1 MLMKCVSLSVSRL
14 LIADLTRRLRRA
26 VLHPNLVIPAG
37 TDDKA
42 LGGETVDIEALI
54 QSFTQGEG
62 SNGNVFAEGALQ
74 NLGMDDNTECPI
86 CLDVMEKAMII
97 PGCMHKWYAFFS
109 GVEMSD
115 HSNLPPAVART
126 VLSLSSR
133 IVRRKA
139 SQGVVLPARTVLS
152 RSISLTL
159 SP

>member
-1 MLMKCVSLSVSRL
+1 MSRL
-14 LIADLTRRLRRA
+14 LIADLIRRLRRA

-62 SNGNVFAEGALQ
+62 SNGNAFAEGALQ

-97 PGCMHKWYAFFS
+97 PGCMHKW
-109 GVEMSD
+109 
-115 HSNLPPAVART
+115 
-126 VLSLSSR
+126 
-133 IVRRKA
+133 
-139 SQGVVLPARTVLS
+139 
-152 RSISLTL
+152 
-159 SP
+159 